1 MKRPTTEELKRS
13 LEQLVKTHNEAVT
26 TQKNCK
32 EAIIAT
38 QAVLKD
44 RELENGNTDN
54 RAPESSKAVSN
65 KNLRAH
71 EK

>member
-1 MKRPTTEELKRS
+1 MTRPTTEELKKS

-44 RELENGNTDN
+44 RELENGDTDIS
-54 RAPESSKAVSN
+54 APESSKVGENDTGDSN
-65 KNLRAH
+65 S
-71 EK
+71 

>member
-1 MKRPTTEELKRS
+1 MTRPTTEELKRS

-44 RELENGNTDN
+44 REVENEDTDIS
-54 RAPESSKAVSN
+54 APESSKVGENDTGDSN
-65 KNLRAH
+65 S
-71 EK
+71 

>member
-1 MKRPTTEELKRS
+1 MKRPTTEELKRT
-13 LEQLVKTHNEAVT
+13 LEQLVKTYNEAVT

-44 RELENGNTDN
+44 RELENGDTDIS
-54 RAPESSKAVSN
+54 APESSKVGENDTGDSN
-65 KNLRAH
+65 S
-71 EK
+71 